1 MVAAGR
7 MKLGTIPDRFGVV
20 CLVALECLVL
30 AGPFGL
36 AAACGGSQTKAEA
49 VPPSATMDAGAPGAR
64 KERPFASS
72 PVEAQAMIQSE
83 IDGQI
88 TALWKCV
95 EDYRV
100 RVKDPHRDVLVDVG
114 IDQEGLLMAVTTATP
129 KQGEIEPALKD
140 CLYGALRNLAFPRS
154 HAGVITVRES
164 LKDTAVYR

>member
-1 MVAAGR
+1 
-7 MKLGTIPDRFGVV
+7 MKLGTISDRLRVV
-20 CLVALECLVL
+20 CLVARDCFVM

-36 AAACGGSQTKAEA
+36 AVACGGSQTKAEA
-49 VPPSATMDAGAPGAR
+49 AAPSTTVDAGAPDAR

-72 PVEAQAMIQSE
+72 PVEAQSMIQSE

-88 TALWKCV
+88 AALWKCV

-114 IDQEGLLMAVTTATP
+114 IDQEGILMAVTTATP

-140 CLYGALRNLAFPRS
+140 CLYTALRNLPFPRS